1 MTRKSFVTGTLA
13 CAVLLCI
20 LGVGLWWVLR
30 ARAQRGPIERTDL
43 EQSFIGKIID
53 GSNWRAVDFALTAE
67 EERNLG
73 RCLELT
79 KRVNAFLN
87 GVSRFAEDDVR
98 EELESV
104 LEARPDFFYAEYL
117 LALWHDMRGNAAER
131 TRLYALALS
140 HAPVVLEQGYFDKN
154 GAPLANVSVPE
165 FAIECN
171 RVENGS
177 LDPSLQLRFFRLV
190 TDRNGAIRLPVY
202 DTVYRRASFSDPDGY
217 DAEYPKLGWFQ
228 SPRKTGVLPD
238 AVVRKRVP

>member
-1 MTRKSFVTGTLA
+1 MIRKSFVTGTLV
-13 CAVLLCI
+13 CSVLFCI
-20 LGVGLWWVLR
+20 LGVGLWWILQ
-30 ARAQRGPIERTDL
+30 APPQRGPIERTDL
-43 EQSFIGKIID
+43 EQSFVGKMIE

-67 EERNLG
+67 EERNLD

-104 LEARPDFFYAEYL
+104 LEAQPDFFYAEYL
-117 LALWHDMRGNAAER
+117 LGLWHDMRGNATER
-131 TRLYALALS
+131 TRLSALALS
-140 HAPVVLEQGYFDKN
+140 HAPIVLEQRYFDKN
-154 GAPLANVSVPE
+154 GAPLANVSIQE

-171 RVENGS
+171 RIENGS

-190 TDRNGAIRLPVY
+190 TDGNGAIRLPVY
-202 DTVYRRASFSDPDGY
+202 DTVYRRASASFPDGY
-217 DAEYPKLGWFQ
+217 DVEYPKLGWFQ
-228 SPRKTGVLPD
+228 SRTKTGVLPD